1 MKICASTHQQ
11 NLLSKSRKSPV
22 FHHHLSDKIEN
33 FSLAH
38 MHLPVSS
45 NILLCGPLTSINLL
59 PSYLEFLAISHHQI
73 NSYDPVLWDRVFLL
87 STPSLALLIS
97 VHYLKLILKYLL
109 LVIYWVTESFWLPFV
124 KFNSSVCILNPIFV
138 SITTFN
144 VIYYNCWFTSDSFSW
159 IVISLCV

>member
-11 NLLSKSRKSPV
+11 NLLSKSRKSPA
-22 FHHHLSDKIEN
+22 FHHYLSDKIEN

-45 NILLCGPLTSINLL
+45 TILLCGPLTSINLL
-59 PSYLEFLAISHHQI
+59 PSYLELLAISHHQI

-87 STPSLALLIS
+87 STPSLAVLIS

-109 LVIYWVTESFWLPFV
+109 LVIHLVTESF
-124 KFNSSVCILNPIFV
+124 
-138 SITTFN
+138 
-144 VIYYNCWFTSDSFSW
+144 
-159 IVISLCV
+159 